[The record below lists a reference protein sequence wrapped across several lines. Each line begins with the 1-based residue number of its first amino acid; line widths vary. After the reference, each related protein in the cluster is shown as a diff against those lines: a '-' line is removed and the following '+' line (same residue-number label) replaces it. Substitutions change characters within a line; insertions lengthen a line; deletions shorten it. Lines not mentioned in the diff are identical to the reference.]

1 FMWPKRLRQS
11 SSQRP
16 KTTATPH
23 APPAKLSVNSRLNQ
37 LRYYGNQMTAL
48 DALRNELRQFA
59 VRLKVE
65 AVSLS
70 DMQRAAGLDG
80 SVGDLDDKDAATV
93 GFSSAGS
100 GISGEYTAGRGSA
113 AAAAAVSAGTRAS
126 SSSCSGACWDDA
138 RSFATTAAAA
148 SIADTTTRTQT
159 RAQLMTRKM
168 RRLTSTRT
176 LLIMYPAS
184 WMRSLMAATS
194 RTRGVTSRLTLRS
207 TPCTSCSALAS
218 RFGISFV

>member
-1 FMWPKRLRQS
+1 MWPKRLRQS

-148 SIADTTTRTQT
+148 SIADTDDTDSNSGSVDDEEDEE
-159 RAQLMTRKM
+159 ADEYKNAVNYV
-168 RRLTSTRT
+168 S
-176 LLIMYPAS
+176 
-184 WMRSLMAATS
+184 SLMDAEFNGSYKSDTGGDES
-194 RTRGVTSRLTLRS
+194 SDSEIYSVHQL
-207 TPCTSCSALAS
+207 
-218 RFGISFV
+218 

>member
-1 FMWPKRLRQS
+1 MWPKRLRQS

-138 RSFATTAAAA
+138 R
-148 SIADTTTRTQT
+148 IDDEEDEEADEYKN
-159 RAQLMTRKM
+159 AVNYV
-168 RRLTSTRT
+168 S
-176 LLIMYPAS
+176 
-184 WMRSLMAATS
+184 SLMDAEFNGSYKSDTGGDES
-194 RTRGVTSRLTLRS
+194 SDSEIYSVHQL
-207 TPCTSCSALAS
+207 
-218 RFGISFV
+218 